1 MKRLIL
7 FSFLAISFLLVS
19 NCSLAEVVP
28 AIPAS
33 YYGSITLDN
42 APAEKN
48 KKLDSCIN
56 GISKGDIQIIEKGQY
71 GNEAGLKLPLAGSSE
86 EFGEIAYF
94 CLGPWRSDKEFTWTN
109 ITLSEIK
116 ELPLTFTSG
125 TTDGCPACVVN
136 WVCNEWSACYL
147 EEGENIQ
154 NCTLI
159 EDTNNCSTDYNKP
172 SELVRYCQPET
183 NGDNANNNDNGGG
196 GTTTPSDTEDIPDNN
211 YEPTEEPESSE
222 QATIPEEVKKNQEAS
237 FNFFNSKVL
246 NIKVLFNQL
255 VENPSLTVKVF
266 NEKSAGVSEISSNK
280 IVYKYISIDKNFDS
294 DKIEQAT
301 IKFKVE
307 TGWMAKNGVNSD
319 NIILMHFNINGWEEL
334 PTTLTGMEGGSYI
347 FEAETKTLSLFA
359 ITAKEKTNKLNI
371 AHIITILEIIICVIL
386 ILFLIKKYKN
396 KKKKFNINKRG

>member
-19 NCSLAEVVP
+19 NCSLADGGLP
-28 AIPAS
+28 LLPAS
-33 YYGSITLDN
+33 YYGSITINGTDAGEN
-42 APAEKN
+42 Q
-48 KKLDSCIN
+48 KLDSCID
-56 GISKGDIQIIEKGQY
+56 GISKGTVQTEVGKY
-71 GNEAGLKLPLAGSSE
+71 GYKDNLRLPAEGSSGDE
-86 EFGEIAYF
+86 GETVYF
-94 CLGPWRSDKEFTWTN
+94 CLGLLRSNEDIDWT
-109 ITLSEIK
+109 EGDVK

-125 TTDGCPACVVN
+125 KTDGCPCQSD
-136 WVCNEWSACYL
+136 E
-147 EEGENIQ
+147 
-154 NCTLI
+154 T
-159 EDTNNCSTDYNKP
+159 TNNDVSGGSN
-172 SELVRYCQPET
+172 
-183 NGDNANNNDNGGG
+183 GG

-237 FNFFNSKVL
+237 FDFFNSKVS

-255 VENPSLTVKVF
+255 VENPSLTIEIF
-266 NEKSAGVSEISSNK
+266 NEKPAGVSEISGSK

-294 DKIEQAT
+294 DKIEQVT

-307 TGWMAKNGVNSD
+307 TEWMAKNGVNSD

-359 ITAKEKTNKLNI
+359 IAAREKTNKLNI
-371 AHIITILEIIICVIL
+371 ASIITILEIIICVIL
-386 ILFLIKKYKN
+386 ILFFIKKKYKN
-396 KKKKFNINKRG
+396 KK